1 MKFMNQ
7 DERYNRVFREEAGEG
22 EGGGGEGGDP
32 VAELKAQVE
41 ALAAEKEALL
51 NKNNELLGE
60 SKKAKELRR
69 QAEQKATEEAK
80 AKAEA
85 EGNYEQ
91 LFKSSEEQRQQLAS
105 QLEEL
110 NMTVANKERN
120 LAARQIASSLAEGEN
135 IELLSEFI
143 SKRLKFTEGEIK
155 VTDVNGNLTVS
166 SLDDLK
172 NEFAGSARFAS
183 LIKGNQSSGGGASGG
198 SSGGGAPKEITRSQF
213 NALDPVKQKEFASLA
228 REGKASII
236 E

>member
-1 MKFMNQ
+1 MNFSTTRFQ
-7 DERYNRVFREEAGEG
+7 ARKYREEANGEG
-22 EGGGGEGGDP
+22 EGEGKSEGP
-32 VAELKAQVE
+32 TPEELQAQIT

-60 SKKAKELRR
+60 SKKAKEARR
-69 QAEQKATEEAK
+69 QAEAKASAEAK

-91 LFKSSEEQRQQLAS
+91 LFKSSETERQALSQ

-110 NMTVANKERN
+110 NGTIANKERN
-120 LAARQIASSLAEGEN
+120 LAANHIASSLAENEN

-143 SKRLKFTEGEIK
+143 VKRLKYHEGEIK
-155 VTDVNGNLTVS
+155 VTDSNGNLTVS

-172 NEFAGSARFAS
+172 KEFAGSARYAS

-198 SSGGGAPKEITRSQF
+198 SNGSGAAKEITRSQF
-213 NALDPVKQKEFASLA
+213 DALDPVQKAKFTKDGGRVSPD
-228 REGKASII
+228 
-236 E
+236 